1 MMATGVNN
9 KASSMPTKFGG
20 VGRANAPL
28 NILSLNLNG
37 IRLLRKV
44 KALGTFLA
52 GLRPQPDLC
61 IPVETHICEDE
72 LDEIIFD
79 TYRRAHADLPGWPC
93 CIWLR
98 VLPRPAI
105 STYNSAA

>member
-44 KALGTFLA
+44 KALGTFSA
-52 GLRPQPDLC
+52 GLCPQPDFCVL
-61 IPVETHICEDE
+61 VGTHLFEDE
-72 LDEIIFD
+72 LDEEPVQIVG
-79 TYRRAHADLPGWPC
+79 LEMM
-93 CIWLR
+93 
-98 VLPRPAI
+98 
-105 STYNSAA
+105 